1 MYESERAEK
10 MKVEEEYSVLKKD
23 VNDFFNRTTERAMK
37 QNYEKIMSGEM
48 DLEDELK
55 KLKKEKKIW
64 EEEKKSLKEEK
75 KKLEYT
81 MFELVKAGHAH
92 KDKLKK
98 ISEICHEWEICVLSV
113 CAQKKLLV
121 VKYLGILLVVQ
132 IIWRDE

>member
-1 MYESERAEK
+1 MYEGERTEK

-23 VNDFFNRTTERAMK
+23 VNHWVDTTVTRAMK
-37 QNYEKIMSGEM
+37 ENYEKIMSGEM

-55 KLKKEKKIW
+55 KLKEEKKIW
-64 EEEKKSLKEEK
+64 EEEKKILKEEK

-98 ISEICHEWEICVLSV
+98 ISEICHE
-113 CAQKKLLV
+113 
-121 VKYLGILLVVQ
+121 
-132 IIWRDE
+132 

>member
-1 MYESERAEK
+1 
-10 MKVEEEYSVLKKD
+10 
-23 VNDFFNRTTERAMK
+23 MK

-55 KLKKEKKIW
+55 KLKREKKIW

-98 ISEICHEWEICVLSV
+98 ISEICHE
-113 CAQKKLLV
+113 
-121 VKYLGILLVVQ
+121 
-132 IIWRDE
+132 